1 MTSFVAKNCEFY
13 YTIKL
18 PTPTATNPA
27 NAMISHWVPPPVSV
41 PLMAILFVGLGD
53 AEEDVDDEVLADDAV
68 LADDG
73 ALADDAVLDDG
84 AVLAAD
90 AELTADAGP
99 TLPPWTTDGDGGLD
113 TLAAAAWYAA
123 RVAVPVL

>member
-1 MTSFVAKNCEFY
+1 
-13 YTIKL
+13 
-18 PTPTATNPA
+18 
-27 NAMISHWVPPPVSV
+27 
-41 PLMAILFVGLGD
+41 MAILFVGLGD
-53 AEEDVDDEVLADDAV
+53 AEEDVDDAVLVDDA
-68 LADDG
+68 

-84 AVLAAD
+84 AVLAAG

-123 RVAVPVL
+123 RVAVPVGGLMTPAIPASQWPGTIQ